1 MRKETIRVS
10 ETDLMFVIAGQ
21 LFDQAPNRQPR
32 KSEIIMQKVRDSFR
46 KIADNHNEWYTFG
59 VEKDKL
65 YDWFH
70 DLLFAIPEFR
80 ELNLT
85 QIEFEQGISVD
96 DENRPPF
103 KFSTRYD
110 VETSESWK
118 YDFIDLDAFIQN
130 VNYEYERI
138 FTSKQDCYLC
148 IHQRGSD
155 SALGCGNGD
164 ICKTCSVNPN
174 LKNNYECCRN
184 PRGKYTFAC
193 KYDCPRNCY
202 VCCEECDEKE
212 SCEFICDS
220 KSAECGQKINEKKNK

>member
-1 MRKETIRVS
+1 MRTETIRVN

-21 LFDQAPNRQPR
+21 LYEQAPKRQPR
-32 KSEIIMQKVRDSFR
+32 KAEIIMQKVRDSFR
-46 KIADNHNEWYTFG
+46 EKACNRNEWFT
-59 VEKDKL
+59 VNIPKDKL
-65 YDWFH
+65 YDWIH
-70 DLLFAIPEFR
+70 DLMFAIPEFQ

-85 QIEFEQGISVD
+85 QIEFEKGISVD
-96 DENRPPF
+96 DENRPPL

-130 VNYEYERI
+130 VNYQYERM
-138 FTSKQDCYLC
+138 FMGEQDCYLC

-155 SALGCGNGD
+155 SALGCGDGE

-174 LKNNYECCRN
+174 LKNHYESCRH

-193 KYDCPRNCY
+193 KYDCQKQCY
-202 VCCEECDEKE
+202 ICCEECEEKE
-212 SCEFICDS
+212 SCDYVCDS
-220 KSAECGQKINEKKNK
+220 NSCDCGQKINQKKNK